1 MESTGNV
8 HKVNKHVYVFTQA
21 QDFRRAAL
29 AVCEQTVT
37 DRANSETAAM
47 RYYYPPNLLDYQPHV
62 DQDDS
67 EITVSVDYLSSDGTR
82 YSTNIQVLVM
92 PGVGMIK
99 SFSVCDR
106 WTS

>member
-1 MESTGNV
+1 MLWNV
-8 HKVNKHVYVFTQA
+8 HKVNKHVYVFIQA

-92 PGVGMIK
+92 PLHVGG
-99 SFSVCDR
+99 
-106 WTS
+106 WTDKVFLCV